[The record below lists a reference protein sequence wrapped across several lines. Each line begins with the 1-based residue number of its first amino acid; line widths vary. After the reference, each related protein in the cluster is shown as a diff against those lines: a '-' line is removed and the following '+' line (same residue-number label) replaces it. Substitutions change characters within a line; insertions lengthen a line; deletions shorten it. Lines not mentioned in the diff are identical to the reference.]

1 MKLKKG
7 MRALSVLLISVLV
20 VSVCLGFA
28 SANPVADECN
38 IGVEC
43 GELTDDEYRVAV
55 ESLKSGENVIEKR
68 GSLPEFKDARHRRAW
83 YNALDNLTSGMS
95 DSVKPY
101 LYPDGPIIG
110 FGYDIEGY
118 IGIGVVKGY
127 SQEKASI
134 PVNEIYTMLN
144 ERARKLEVEDIP
156 VKVRS
161 VDPDSLI
168 LHSASDRF
176 RPVIG
181 GVQMQAVLGS
191 STGAATIGWAARN
204 TAGTL
209 GYVIAGHCSDGIGE
223 TIYQPGVSASNAV
236 GTVAA
241 DTQWPGQ
248 SSYAD
253 AAWVPYSNVV
263 AKIYG
268 SGGVQQ
274 TVKGYYADCG
284 VGLPIYKSGVITGT
298 TSGATI
304 MKDIVFNGDTGKYL
318 YDQYFASYSAANGDS
333 GSPVYHVEP
342 DHDRIVVGIHSGSFN
357 GENYFSPVSGVQS
370 ELAVLP
376 LTG

>member
-1 MKLKKG
+1 MLT
-7 MRALSVLLISVLV
+7 

-28 SANPVADECN
+28 SANPVADECSMT
-38 IGVEC
+38 VERA
-43 GELTDDEYRVAV
+43 ELTSDEYTAAV
-55 ESLKSGENVIEKR
+55 EYLKSKESVIDIR
-68 GSLPEFKDARHRRAW
+68 GTLPEFKDTQHRRTW
-83 YNALDNLTSGMS
+83 YNFLDNLTSDMF

-118 IGIGVVKGY
+118 VGIGVVEGY
-127 SQEKASI
+127 SEDKTDIA
-134 PVNEIYTMLN
+134 VNEIYTMLS
-144 ERARKLEVEDIP
+144 EEAKKSGVGDIP
-156 VKVRS
+156 IKVRS
-161 VDPDSLI
+161 VDPDSLV

-191 STGAATIGWAARN
+191 STGTATIGWAARN
-204 TAGTL
+204 AAGTL
-209 GYVIAGHCSDGIGE
+209 GYVIAGHCSDGVGE
-223 TIYQPGVSASNAV
+223 TIYQPSVSASNAV

-241 DTQWPGQ
+241 DTHWPSQ

-253 AAWVPYSNVV
+253 AAWVPYSNVA

-274 TVKGYYADCG
+274 TVKGYYTDCG
-284 VGLPIYKSGVITGT
+284 IGLPVYKSGITTGT

-304 MKDIVFNGDTGKYL
+304 RKDIVFNGDTKKYL
-318 YDQYFASYSAANGDS
+318 YDQYFVSYSAANGDS
-333 GSPVYHVEP
+333 GAPVYHVEP
-342 DHDRIVVGIHSGSFN
+342 DHDRIVVGIHSGNFN
-357 GENYFSPVSGVQS
+357 GEEYFSPVSGVQAA
-370 ELAVLP
+370 LGVLP